1 MAKID
6 ADYVM
11 ASDWRSDI
19 KDMIDKKVS
28 IVNRKIDKYKWTH
41 SKYRKRRKFIS

>member
-6 ADYVM
+6 GDY
-11 ASDWRSDI
+11 ALSDWRSDI
-19 KDMIDKKVS
+19 KDMIDKKISV
-28 IVNRKIDKYKWTH
+28 VKKKINKYEWTH